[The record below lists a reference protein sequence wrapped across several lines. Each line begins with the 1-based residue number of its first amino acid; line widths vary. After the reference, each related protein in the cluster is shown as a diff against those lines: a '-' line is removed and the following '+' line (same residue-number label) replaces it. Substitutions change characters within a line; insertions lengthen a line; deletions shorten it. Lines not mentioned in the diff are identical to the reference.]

1 MKHYW
6 EIRKYPQNENIRAIQ
21 NVMKEG
27 NSEKILIL
35 NKNIKKSLRFVCK
48 IYNFGH

>member
-27 NSEKILIL
+27 DIKKI
-35 NKNIKKSLRFVCK
+35 KNI
-48 IYNFGH
+48 NFK